1 MSFYRHLRKWRFDL
15 LPLPNVHFSHNDY
28 NVNNSDTLI
37 VELGHSADAAF
48 KKEFFTSHTRDLG
61 LEGKEYQKFY
71 LTIQLLKRMIRM
83 KEIEIKIQL

>member
-1 MSFYRHLRKWRFDL
+1 
-15 LPLPNVHFSHNDY
+15 
-28 NVNNSDTLI
+28 